1 MESHDDEKVDAVTD
15 ISPDTSPDPVADASD
30 ASLTILYITL
40 ALIILAIGIW
50 IIVLMFSKED
60 SIRILE
66 AMKASHN
73 QLTPVKDT

>member
-1 MESHDDEKVDAVTD
+1 MESHDDEKVDTVTD
-15 ISPDTSPDPVADASD
+15 TEPVSDTQEDG
-30 ASLTILYITL
+30 SLTILYFAL

-50 IIVLMFSKED
+50 IVVLMFSKED